1 MRLTMSKVS
10 RRRTNQ
16 FCDFV
21 PVLKFGAVD
30 FHDRAGRTEQ
40 YLCSR
45 LYNSCLST
53 TRWTQKQKVRDRP
66 AGRRQ
71 SGLKNLKELH
81 QCPDSFFLSYDLP
94 PQGQCELL
102 HRLRLPRR
110 IEPVKSIPMLLCGH
124 RTSLPI
130 CSVLWTKE
138 HPLCQRE
145 RLRQPLGT
153 ARIGTGYDRH
163 VFLCLSTLCRTSIEC
178 CHCGRQ

>member
-81 QCPDSFFLSYDLP
+81 QCPDPPSRAEASLSSRSQCCCVAIELPSPFVRSCGPRSTRYANARGLGNPRNCSNWNWLRPPCFFLP
-94 PQGQCELL
+94 PD
-102 HRLRLPRR
+102 
-110 IEPVKSIPMLLCGH
+110 
-124 RTSLPI
+124 
-130 CSVLWTKE
+130 
-138 HPLCQRE
+138 
-145 RLRQPLGT
+145 
-153 ARIGTGYDRH
+153 A
-163 VFLCLSTLCRTSIEC
+163 LSNVD
-178 CHCGRQ
+178 